1 MYNIGIVVVPKEKNG
16 DNVTFIK
23 NKSSK
28 GLSENMLHYVIKT
41 NMKKIAE
48 IIPGFVCLLIFGE
61 YDIESTKNKI
71 VIHLNKAFNIS
82 CNKTWYEE
90 EGYFDVDTKYASDET
105 KYASD
110 GTILC
115 DELNGTY
122 NYFKNNKKKWCYNEI
137 MSNEFVIEKIYDF
150 IKKLEKMT
158 KKFAYQMNFCV
169 NYIDDD
175 HNINKH
181 DKNINYSDLFDDF
194 GLYNS
199 SELLDTFEFYKF
211 KKDLNNYEKNTL
223 RITIGLPKNFKNACY
238 CIDVVNNLP
247 NMLKSFDL
255 FNDILVNI
263 NYLPSS
269 LTSICVNKYNR
280 HLKSKKITKYCNFPQ
295 KINNI
300 KIAAILQSHGH
311 FIENKNINKRF
322 IFDGVE
328 GRGGKYST
336 KFCNYQIYFY
346 SSDAALD
353 YYYPW

>member
-1 MYNIGIVVVPKEKNG
+1 MYNIGIVVVPKEKNS
-16 DNVTFIK
+16 DVVTFIK
-23 NKSSK
+23 SKSNK
-28 GLSENMLHYVIKT
+28 GLSENMLHYVIET
-41 NMKKIAE
+41 NMKKITE
-48 IIPGFVCLLIFGE
+48 IIPSFVCLLIFGE
-61 YDIESTKNKI
+61 YDTESTENKI

-82 CNKTWYEE
+82 HNKTWYEE
-90 EGYFDVDTKYASDET
+90 EGYFDVDIKYASDDT
-105 KYASD
+105 
-110 GTILC
+110 TLC

-122 NYFKNNKKKWCYNEI
+122 NYFKNNKKKWCYKEI
-137 MSNEFVIEKIYDF
+137 MSDEFVIKKIYEF

-175 HNINKH
+175 HDIKKYK
-181 DKNINYSDLFDDF
+181 KNINYSDLFDDF
-194 GLYNS
+194 KLYNS

-223 RITIGLPKNFKNACY
+223 RITIGLPKNFKNTCY

-247 NMLKSFDL
+247 NMLKSLNL

-269 LTSICVNKYNR
+269 LTSICVNKYNKY
-280 HLKSKKITKYCNFPQ
+280 LKSKKITKYCNFPQ

-300 KIAAILQSHGH
+300 KIAEISQSSGH
-311 FIENKNINKRF
+311 FIKNKNINKRF

-346 SSDAALD
+346 SSDAASD
-353 YYYPW
+353 YYCPW